1 MALGI
6 LGGIYELR
14 LFYPLGLPL
23 GSNLVPI
30 MRAAQTSQF
39 MAMLILLMSI
49 IAATYLAACV
59 EFRELGDDLLPV
71 AVRTWQTLIVGES
84 SLYDV
89 DDYEHELPRYLFI
102 SALFFV
108 CNVVLM
114 NIFINVTGASY
125 EEERKLECGTF
136 SAERFGTCMEFT
148 GVTSRGRQLVLV
160 LVGLA
165 VLSKAAIS
173 LIQGQTR
180 ILICEVALL
189 VCFLVLYGVQWFLGM
204 RADRLFDRSGKPRY
218 LWICR
223 AVCQEDEDETEKDE
237 KKPAESPSGPTTS
250 VAETV
255 AHHMPM
261 RRPTVPTLLT
271 GLQHDWLQDFVA
283 SMQLDFGKYLEL
295 TLQLAE
301 KNSILQSHMLEFLR
315 SSTGQHTDS
324 SQCVLDLPKYL
335 LQTLQWSET
344 NSLVQGELLHFIARC
359 AKDQKSACEYVEQL
373 ISRLNLSADD
383 AVHVRKQAKEAWSG
397 GSTAQTD

>member
-1 MALGI
+1 
-6 LGGIYELR
+6 
-14 LFYPLGLPL
+14 
-23 GSNLVPI
+23 
-30 MRAAQTSQF
+30 
-39 MAMLILLMSI
+39 MSI

-59 EFRELGDDLLPV
+59 EFRELGDELLPV

-89 DDYEHELPRYLFI
+89 DDYEHELPRYLFV

-148 GVTSRGRQLVLV
+148 GVTLRSRQLVLV

-173 LIQGQTR
+173 LIQWETR
-180 ILICEVALL
+180 ILICEL
-189 VCFLVLYGVQWFLGM
+189 VVLACFLVLYGVQGFLGM
-204 RADRLFDRSGKPRY
+204 WADRLFDGTGKPRY

-223 AVCQEDEDETEKDE
+223 AVCQEDEDETEKEE
-237 KKPAESPSGPTTS
+237 KEPVESTSCPTTS

-255 AHHMPM
+255 AHHVPT
-261 RRPTVPTLLT
+261 RRPTTVPIIPTR
-271 GLQHDWLQDFVA
+271 LQHDWLHEFVS

-315 SSTGQHTDS
+315 SSAVQHSDS
-324 SQCVLDLPKYL
+324 SQCILDLPKYL

-344 NSLVQGELLHFIARC
+344 NSLVQGELLRFIARQGLPASSLGFALRRNLPIRLPRKLMGRVC
-359 AKDQKSACEYVEQL
+359 DSHGLYTNPEPPDRYLRHTCTYITHTYTLSDRGKSFKT
-373 ISRLNLSADD
+373 I
-383 AVHVRKQAKEAWSG
+383 
-397 GSTAQTD
+397 TF